1 MTAPRT
7 LLTVAVETLSSAGV
21 PAARADAEQLL
32 AAALGLPRTR
42 LATVEAVDADTAAR
56 FAQLVARRSTR
67 EPLQH
72 LVGTVAFRYVEVAVG
87 PGVFVPRPETEMLV
101 DAVLPVLSASPH
113 RIAVDLCAGSGA
125 LALAVADEVASATVY
140 AVERSP
146 SALHWLRRNCAG
158 SNVRVIS
165 ADVADPGLLAELT
178 GRVDAVLA
186 NPPYVASGEDVDPEV
201 RHDPAD
207 ALFAGPDGFAVL
219 PAVVSTA
226 RRLLRSGGV
235 LAAEHGDRQGSAIT
249 ALLSGDAGW
258 REVVDRQ
265 DLAGRPRYVTAERT
279 SSVAGHH
286 VR

>member
-32 AAALGLPRTR
+32 AAALGVPRTR
-42 LATVEAVDADTAAR
+42 LAAVETVDADTAVR
-56 FAQLVARRSTR
+56 FAELVTRRSAR

-72 LVGTVAFRYVEVAVG
+72 LVGTVAFRYIEVDVG
-87 PGVFVPRPETEMLV
+87 PGVFVPRPETELLV
-101 DAVLPVLSASPH
+101 DAVLPVLQASPH
-113 RIAVDLCAGSGA
+113 PIAVDLCAGSGA
-125 LALAVADEVASATVY
+125 LALAVADEVPSATVY
-140 AVERSP
+140 AVERAP

-158 SNVRVIS
+158 SKVRVIS
-165 ADVADPGLLAELT
+165 ADIGDASLLPELT

-186 NPPYVASGEDVDPEV
+186 NPPYVGTGEDVDPEV

-207 ALFAGPDGFAVL
+207 ALFAGPDGLAVL

-235 LAAEHGDRQGSAIT
+235 SAVEHGDQQGTAIT
-249 ALLSGDAGW
+249 ALLSGDDGW
-258 REVVDRQ
+258 RQVVDHR
-265 DLAGRPRYVTAERT
+265 DLADRPRYVTAQRT
-279 SSVAGHH
+279 SFADHYS
-286 VR
+286 R

>member
-32 AAALGLPRTR
+32 AAALGVPRTR
-42 LATVEAVDADTAAR
+42 LAAVETVDADTAVR
-56 FAQLVARRSTR
+56 FAELVTRRSAR

-72 LVGTVAFRYVEVAVG
+72 LVGTVSFRYIEVAVG
-87 PGVFVPRPETEMLV
+87 PGVFVPRPETELLV
-101 DAVLPVLSASPH
+101 DAVLPVLRASPH
-113 RIAVDLCAGSGA
+113 PIAVDLCAGSGA
-125 LALAVADEVASATVY
+125 LALAIADEVPSATVY

-158 SNVRVIS
+158 SKVQVIS
-165 ADVADPGLLAELT
+165 ADVGDASLLPELT

-186 NPPYVASGEDVDPEV
+186 NPPYVGTGEDVDPEV

-207 ALFAGPDGFAVL
+207 ALFAGPDGLAVL

-235 LAAEHGDRQGSAIT
+235 SAVEHGDQQGTAIT
-249 ALLSGDAGW
+249 ALLSGDDRW
-258 REVVDRQ
+258 RQVVDHR
-265 DLAGRPRYVTAERT
+265 DLAGRPRYLTAERT
-279 SSVAGHH
+279 SFADDYSG
-286 VR
+286 

>member
-32 AAALGLPRTR
+32 AAALGVPRTR
-42 LATVEAVDADTAAR
+42 LAAVETVDADTAVR
-56 FAQLVARRSTR
+56 FAELVTRRSAR

-72 LVGTVAFRYVEVAVG
+72 LVGTVAFRYIEVAVG
-87 PGVFVPRPETEMLV
+87 PGVFVPRPETELLV
-101 DAVLPVLSASPH
+101 DAVLPILRATPH
-113 RIAVDLCAGSGA
+113 PIAVDLCAGSGA
-125 LALAVADEVASATVY
+125 LALAVADEVPSATVY
-140 AVERSP
+140 AVERAP

-158 SNVRVIS
+158 SKVRVIS
-165 ADVADPGLLAELT
+165 ADIGDASLLPELT

-186 NPPYVASGEDVDPEV
+186 NPPYVGTGEDVDPEV

-207 ALFAGPDGFAVL
+207 ALFAGPDGLAVL

-235 LAAEHGDRQGSAIT
+235 SAVEHGDQQGTAIT
-249 ALLSGDAGW
+249 ALLSGDDGW
-258 REVVDRQ
+258 RQVVDHR
-265 DLAGRPRYVTAERT
+265 DLADRPRYVTAQRT
-279 SSVAGHH
+279 SFADHYS
-286 VR
+286 R

>member
-1 MTAPRT
+1 

-32 AAALGLPRTR
+32 AAALGVPRTR
-42 LATVEAVDADTAAR
+42 LAAVETVDADTAVR
-56 FAQLVARRSTR
+56 FAELVTRRSAR

-72 LVGTVAFRYVEVAVG
+72 LVGTVAFRYIEVDVG
-87 PGVFVPRPETEMLV
+87 PGVFVPRPETELLV
-101 DAVLPVLSASPH
+101 DAVLPVLQASPH
-113 RIAVDLCAGSGA
+113 PIAVDLCAGSGA
-125 LALAVADEVASATVY
+125 LALAVADEVPSATVY

-158 SNVRVIS
+158 SKVRVIS
-165 ADVADPGLLAELT
+165 ADVGDASLLPELT

-186 NPPYVASGEDVDPEV
+186 NPPYVGTGEDVDPEV

-207 ALFAGPDGFAVL
+207 ALFAGPDGLAVL

-235 LAAEHGDRQGSAIT
+235 SAVEHGDQQGTAIT
-249 ALLSGDAGW
+249 ALLSGDDGW
-258 REVVDRQ
+258 RQVVDHR
-265 DLAGRPRYVTAERT
+265 DLADRPRYVTALRT
-279 SSVAGHH
+279 SFADHYS
-286 VR
+286 R